1 MTSLLKKLS
10 ISIEIGVIKR
20 YGLESAWLVS
30 KLLTESVGSR
40 RELVAVVFTPPTPTR
55 QNSFVASASA
65 VCIGHYSCN
74 AERRCQISR
83 KWTCILR
90 RGLYAETNRNVIFPK
105 LGRQVL
111 NMSSGYWSSV
121 LLTLAFSIPADSC
134 PYFPLPH
141 FPPLQDRADAST
153 PALTAST
160 FFTVPIFYSYIFSRP
175 RCTRRND
182 IRRKRWR

>member
-65 VCIGHYSCN
+65 VCIGHYLRSFLTD
-74 AERRCQISR
+74 CQNFFIATFSG
-83 KWTCILR
+83 KF
-90 RGLYAETNRNVIFPK
+90 ATNRALK
-105 LGRQVL
+105 LKFTAKFTGECR
-111 NMSSGYWSSV
+111 
-121 LLTLAFSIPADSC
+121 
-134 PYFPLPH
+134 
-141 FPPLQDRADAST
+141 ST
-153 PALTAST
+153 EE
-160 FFTVPIFYSYIFSRP
+160 I
-175 RCTRRND
+175 
-182 IRRKRWR
+182 